1 MKRTRWH
8 LGVAFVPMVFVG
20 ATIGGRSVD
29 ARGEWSAAEL
39 ATLRSLSIESLE
51 PLAADPSNRYGDD
64 PRAVEL
70 GHKLFFDT
78 RLSSNGKVSCATC
91 HVPGRDFQDGTALGA
106 GMGTTDRRTMP
117 IAATAH
123 GPWMFWDGRKDSQWS
138 QALGPLE
145 SPVEHGGDR
154 TQYAHLIAREYRREY
169 EAVFGALPNL
179 AEVPPNAGPVSDP
192 KRRSTWDRIPASRRR
207 DISRVYAHI
216 GKAIAA
222 YERRLQFGPSRFDR
236 YVDALVKGDAPS
248 QESSL
253 SRDEVA
259 GLRVFIGKGSCVN
272 CHNGALLTDNHFHN
286 TGIRPVSGL
295 PSDEGR
301 AAGVRQVLADEF
313 NCLSEYSDASPSD
326 CQELRFVDTSD
337 VAMVRAYKTPTLR
350 GVARR
355 APYMHAGQ
363 LSTLE
368 DVVSHYDRAPRAPS
382 GVSELRPLKL
392 SETERRQLVAFLKTL
407 DSPVIATSPELLRA
421 P

>member
-154 TQYAHLIAREYRREY
+154 TQYARYIAIAYRKEY
-169 EAVFGALPNL
+169 EKLFGALP
-179 AEVPPNAGPVSDP
+179 D
-192 KRRSTWDRIPASRRR
+192 
-207 DISRVYAHI
+207 
-216 GKAIAA
+216 
-222 YERRLQFGPSRFDR
+222 
-236 YVDALVKGDAPS
+236 
-248 QESSL
+248 
-253 SRDEVA
+253 
-259 GLRVFIGKGSCVN
+259 
-272 CHNGALLTDNHFHN
+272 
-286 TGIRPVSGL
+286 
-295 PSDEGR
+295 
-301 AAGVRQVLADEF
+301 
-313 NCLSEYSDASPSD
+313 
-326 CQELRFVDTSD
+326 
-337 VAMVRAYKTPTLR
+337 
-350 GVARR
+350 
-355 APYMHAGQ
+355 
-363 LSTLE
+363 
-368 DVVSHYDRAPRAPS
+368 
-382 GVSELRPLKL
+382 
-392 SETERRQLVAFLKTL
+392 
-407 DSPVIATSPELLRA
+407 
-421 P
+421 